1 MPAVS
6 GPPSGLWLPLV
17 TPFRDGELDVA
28 SLRRLLDHYADQPLD
43 GLILGATTG
52 EGLTLDENELE
63 RLATVAAEALQ
74 QRGVR
79 LPLYLGMTGSDTRR
93 MAASLARTADWP
105 VDGYLIA
112 SPHYSRPSQRGLL
125 QHFEALA
132 DATAR
137 PIMLYNIPYRT
148 GVNLDTATIL
158 RLAERENIVGIKDC
172 AADTLQSVELLHHRP
187 RGFAVLT
194 GEDATFYGALIRG
207 SDGGILASAH
217 VHTAAFAAL
226 RPVILAGDAL
236 RANMQWR
243 ELSDIARLLF
253 AEPSPAPLKHWLWRS
268 GLIDSPEVR
277 SPMTAIDGALATA
290 IDRRIARATAKA
302 WS

>member
-1 MPAVS
+1 MPAAS

-17 TPFRDGELDVA
+17 TPFRDGAIDAA
-28 SLRRLLDHYADQPLD
+28 SLRRLIAHYADQPID

-52 EGLTLDENELE
+52 EGLTLGDDELE
-63 RLATVAAEALQ
+63 QLVMVTAMELQ
-74 QRGVR
+74 HGGVTR
-79 LPLYLGMTGSDTRR
+79 PLYLGLTGSDTRR
-93 MAASLARTADWP
+93 LVAALARTSNWP

-112 SPHYSRPSQRGLL
+112 SPYYSRPSQRGLL

-132 DATAR
+132 DSTAR

-158 RLAERENIVGIKDC
+158 QLAERSNIVGIKDC
-172 AADTLQSVELLHHRP
+172 AADTLQSVELLRRRP

-194 GEDATFYGALIRG
+194 GEDALFYGALIRG

-217 VHTAAFAAL
+217 VCTRDFAAL
-226 RPVILAGDAL
+226 RHSILSGDPLHAS
-236 RANMQWR
+236 AQWR
-243 ELSDIARLLF
+243 ALSDIARLLF
-253 AEPSPAPLKHWLWRS
+253 AEPSPAPLKYWLWRS

-277 SPMTAIDGALATA
+277 LPMTSIDDALATA
-290 IDRRIARATAKA
+290 IDRRILRSKVEA
-302 WS
+302 

>member
-1 MPAVS
+1 MPATS

-17 TPFRDGELDVA
+17 TPFRDGAIDAA
-28 SLRRLLDHYADQPLD
+28 SLRRLILHYAGQPVD

-52 EGLTLDENELE
+52 EGMTLDEDEVEQLVM
-63 RLATVAAEALQ
+63 LVAEAQ
-74 QRGVR
+74 QACGVTR
-79 LPLYLGMTGSDTRR
+79 PLYLGLTGSDTSRLI
-93 MAASLARTADWP
+93 AALARTSNWP

-112 SPHYSRPSQRGLL
+112 SPYYSRPSQRGLL
-125 QHFEALA
+125 QHFGALA
-132 DATAR
+132 ESTAR

-158 RLAERENIVGIKDC
+158 RLAERSNIVGINDC
-172 AADTLQSVELLHHRP
+172 AVDTLQSVELLHRRP

-217 VHTAAFAAL
+217 LHTREFAAL
-226 RPVILAGDAL
+226 RPTILSGDAL
-236 RANMQWR
+236 RASMQWR
-243 ELSDIARLLF
+243 ELSDIAKLLF
-253 AEPSPAPLKHWLWRS
+253 AEPSPAPLKYWLWRS

-277 SPMTAIDGALATA
+277 LPMIGIDDALATA
-290 IDRRIARATAKA
+290 IDRRIARSKVEA
-302 WS
+302 